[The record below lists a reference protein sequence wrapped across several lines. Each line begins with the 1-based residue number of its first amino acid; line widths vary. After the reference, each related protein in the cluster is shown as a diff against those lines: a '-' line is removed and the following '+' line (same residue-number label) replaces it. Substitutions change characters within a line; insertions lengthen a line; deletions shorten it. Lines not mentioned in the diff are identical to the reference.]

1 MYQEIWGHIRE
12 QPEDGNF
19 DLMVEHFRLLQE
31 SKLPQKVF
39 DNNDKIYNP
48 LYSCLNYYYIFHLK
62 GIYKDWIMDELSS
75 LVAKFIKEQP
85 LEIRKKYVAYL
96 EVRNNE
102 TSDTLK
108 KLYSTEFSFEDMR
121 ILTSGITQLLLDKVK
136 IGDIIVKVNSK

>member
-1 MYQEIWGHIRE
+1 
-12 QPEDGNF
+12 
-19 DLMVEHFRLLQE
+19 
-31 SKLPQKVF
+31 
-39 DNNDKIYNP
+39 
-48 LYSCLNYYYIFHLK
+48 
-62 GIYKDWIMDELSS
+62 MDELSS

-121 ILTSGITQLLLDKVK
+121 ILTSGITQLLLDKLQ